1 MFDLDSRGEVLC
13 VMVEDGG
20 WRQHA
25 DLSCGPHKM
34 LISILQIRW
43 TTRSCVALLSTALCS
58 AQSSGPRL
66 MRSDA
71 PIEWQRFGGCRHRWT
86 AARSD
91 SKNERHGMEFLYE
104 FGDVDVLIV
113 EMGFQRFQFFF
124 LGKILKNLGNNI
136 ENHLIFS

>member
-1 MFDLDSRGEVLC
+1 MAISLGIYPTFSDE
-13 VMVEDGG
+13 
-20 WRQHA
+20 
-25 DLSCGPHKM
+25 P
-34 LISILQIRW
+34 ISILQIRW

-91 SKNERHGMEFLYE
+91 SKNERHGVISKPPFFDRQGGCPTMVGWLYHVITCYNQLIMNKTSDNICE
-104 FGDVDVLIV
+104 GARSPCDVRI
-113 EMGFQRFQFFF
+113 
-124 LGKILKNLGNNI
+124 
-136 ENHLIFS
+136 